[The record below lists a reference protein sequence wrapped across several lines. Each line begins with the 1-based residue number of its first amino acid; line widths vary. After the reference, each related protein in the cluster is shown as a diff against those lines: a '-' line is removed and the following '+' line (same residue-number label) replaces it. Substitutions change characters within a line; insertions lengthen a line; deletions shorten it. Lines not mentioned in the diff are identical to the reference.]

1 MYSLSVIAALGG
13 ENVFTM
19 YAKVGTEEQTT
30 SMLESGDFEKKG
42 LNNIR
47 ITEGTA
53 IVGFTVNSSSANWS
67 DITNFE
73 LIKTENITSINKVSS
88 SNLFVNI
95 RGKAVSV
102 ISNEPVLLVCLSSIN
117 GKMLHVEKSVEKE
130 VAFFLSQSGVYIL

>member
-1 MYSLSVIAALGG
+1 
-13 ENVFTM
+13 M

-47 ITEGTA
+47 ITEGIA
-53 IVGFTVNSSSANWS
+53 IVGFTVNSSSANWF

-130 VAFFLSQSGVYIL
+130 VAFSLSQSGVYIL